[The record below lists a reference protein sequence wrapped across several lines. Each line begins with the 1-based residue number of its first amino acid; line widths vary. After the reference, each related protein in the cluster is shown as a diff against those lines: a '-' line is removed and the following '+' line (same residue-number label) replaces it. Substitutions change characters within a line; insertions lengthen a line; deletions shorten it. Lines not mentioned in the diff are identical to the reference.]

1 MIKKTRIGISNMHC
15 SNCSATVEK
24 YFNKCDGIKV
34 NVILSENEGIFTYD
48 DTSWDEKKIEKHLK
62 EIGYPKKKETQ
73 GKRDLIILIMCIILT
88 IPFLVHMILMMC
100 GIHMPSYLNYVQ
112 LALATIIEVLAGG
125 PFFLGMLRDFK
136 NKKLGMDVLVTL
148 GTATAYIY
156 SIYLMFAKSSHM
168 LYFETCAMLLTIILI
183 GKYIEKK
190 AKKKT
195 SSSLKS
201 LMSLQEKNGKVL
213 INNEIVEKSISD
225 INIDDVL
232 IISTGENIPLDGI
245 VISGDAEVN
254 EAMITG
260 ESMPVYKKVND
271 IVLAGTTIVSGNIH
285 LKVNKTNENTYLSLL
300 IKKVEDIQANK
311 PRLQRLADKIAS
323 IFVPAVISISL
334 IAFIVTFIINKDLAT
349 SINRAIAV
357 LMVSCPCSL
366 GLATPLSILVG
377 SSRAINLQIIY
388 NNTEIFE
395 KASHIN
401 TICFDKTGT
410 LSKGTFVVSE
420 FESNVD
426 NALDIIY
433 TLESVSNHPIATSLV
448 KFAKDNNAKLI
459 KELKP
464 KEIIGKGIECD
475 DYFIYKENQT
485 VKLLYKNEV
494 IATLTLKDEIK
505 EEAKEVIKQL
515 HKQNIEV
522 YILTGDSNDIAISV
536 ANELNIKQENVF
548 YEIKPEDKLSIIE
561 NLKDAGKKVAFVGDG
576 INDALALNKADLS
589 ISMGNGSDIAKS
601 SSDITLTNSS
611 LSSISSSIKL
621 SKKVYINIIENFI
634 WAFSYNI
641 VAIPLAFIGILSP
654 LIAGICMAFSNI
666 SVVLNALRLY
676 KVKIGEKNGN

>member
-100 GIHMPSYLNYVQ
+100 GIHMPSYLNYIQ

-213 INNEIVEKSISD
+213 INNEIVEKSIND

-448 KFAKDNNAKLI
+448 KFAKENNAKLI

-515 HKQNIEV
+515 HKKNIEV
-522 YILTGDSNDIAISV
+522 YILTGDSKDIAISV

>member
-1 MIKKTRIGISNMHC
+1 
-15 SNCSATVEK
+15 
-24 YFNKCDGIKV
+24 
-34 NVILSENEGIFTYD
+34 
-48 DTSWDEKKIEKHLK
+48 
-62 EIGYPKKKETQ
+62 
-73 GKRDLIILIMCIILT
+73 
-88 IPFLVHMILMMC
+88 
-100 GIHMPSYLNYVQ
+100 
-112 LALATIIEVLAGG
+112 
-125 PFFLGMLRDFK
+125 
-136 NKKLGMDVLVTL
+136 
-148 GTATAYIY
+148 
-156 SIYLMFAKSSHM
+156 MFAKSSHM

-201 LMSLQEKNGKVL
+201 LMALQEKNGKVL
-213 INNEIVEKSISD
+213 INNEIVEKSIND

-475 DYFIYKENQT
+475 DYFMYKENQI

-522 YILTGDSNDIAISV
+522 YILTGDSKDIAISV

-676 KVKIGEKNGN
+676 KVKIGEKIGN

>member
-24 YFNKCDGIKV
+24 HFNKCDGIKV

-62 EIGYPKKKETQ
+62 QIGYPKKKETQ
-73 GKRDLIILIMCIILT
+73 GKKDLIILIMCIILT

-213 INNEIVEKSISD
+213 INNEIVEKNIND

-232 IISTGENIPLDGI
+232 IISTGENIPLDGT
-245 VISGDAEVN
+245 VLSGDAEVN

-271 IVLAGTTIVSGNIH
+271 TVLAGTTIVSGSIH
-285 LKVNKTNENTYLSLL
+285 LKVNKTNENTYLALL

-323 IFVPAVISISL
+323 IFVPVVISISL
-334 IAFIVTFIINKDLAT
+334 ITFIVTFIINKDFAI

-395 KASHIN
+395 KASHIDA
-401 TICFDKTGT
+401 ICFDKTGT

-420 FESNVD
+420 FESKVD

-433 TLESVSNHPIATSLV
+433 TLESISNHPIATSLV

-464 KEIIGKGIECD
+464 TEIIGKGIQCD
-475 DYFIYKENQT
+475 DYFIYKENQI
-485 VKLLYKNEV
+485 VKLLYKDEI

-505 EEAKEVIKQL
+505 EEANDVIKQL

-522 YILTGDSNDIAISV
+522 YILTGDSKDIAISV

-561 NLKDAGKKVAFVGDG
+561 KLKDEGKKVAFVGDG

-589 ISMGNGSDIAKS
+589 ISMGNGSDVAKS
-601 SSDITLTNSS
+601 SSDITLTNSALCS
-611 LSSISSSIKL
+611 ITSSIRL

-641 VAIPLAFIGILSP
+641 VAIPLACLGILSP
-654 LIAGICMAFSNI
+654 LVAGICMAFSNI

-676 KVKIGEKNGN
+676 KVKIGERNGN

>member
-24 YFNKCDGIKV
+24 HFNKCDGIKV

-62 EIGYPKKKETQ
+62 QIGYPKKKETQ
-73 GKRDLIILIMCIILT
+73 GKKDLIILIMCIILT

-213 INNEIVEKSISD
+213 INNEIVEKNIND

-232 IISTGENIPLDGI
+232 IISTGENIPLDGT
-245 VISGDAEVN
+245 VIFGDAEVN

-260 ESMPVYKKVND
+260 ESMPVYKKVD
-271 IVLAGTTIVSGNIH
+271 DTVLSGTTIVSGSIH
-285 LKVNKTNENTYLSLL
+285 LKVNKTNENTYLALL

-323 IFVPAVISISL
+323 IFVPVVISISL
-334 IAFIVTFIINKDLAT
+334 ITFIVTVIINKDFAI

-395 KASHIN
+395 KASHIDA
-401 TICFDKTGT
+401 ICFDKTGT

-420 FESNVD
+420 FESKVD

-433 TLESVSNHPIATSLV
+433 TLESISNHPIATSLV

-464 KEIIGKGIECD
+464 TEIIGKGIQCD
-475 DYFIYKENQT
+475 DYFIYKENQI
-485 VKLLYKNEV
+485 VKLLYKDEI

-505 EEAKEVIKQL
+505 EEAKDVIKQL
-515 HKQNIEV
+515 YKQNIEV
-522 YILTGDSNDIAISV
+522 YILTGDSKDIAISV

-561 NLKDAGKKVAFVGDG
+561 KLKDEGKKVAFVGDG

-589 ISMGNGSDIAKS
+589 ISMGNGSDVAKS
-601 SSDITLTNSS
+601 SSDITLTNSALCS
-611 LSSISSSIKL
+611 ITSSIRL

-641 VAIPLAFIGILSP
+641 VAIPLACLGILSP
-654 LIAGICMAFSNI
+654 LVAGICMAFSNI

-676 KVKIGEKNGN
+676 KVKIGERNGN

>member
-24 YFNKCDGIKV
+24 HFNKCDGIKV

-62 EIGYPKKKETQ
+62 QIGYPKKKETQ
-73 GKRDLIILIMCIILT
+73 GKKDLIILIMCIILT

-213 INNEIVEKSISD
+213 INNEIVEKNIND
-225 INIDDVL
+225 ININDVL
-232 IISTGENIPLDGI
+232 IISTGENIPLDGT
-245 VISGDAEVN
+245 VLSGDAEVN

-271 IVLAGTTIVSGNIH
+271 TVLAGTTIVSGSIH
-285 LKVNKTNENTYLSLL
+285 LKVNKTNENTYLALL

-323 IFVPAVISISL
+323 IFVPVVISISL
-334 IAFIVTFIINKDLAT
+334 ITFIVTFIINKDFAI

-395 KASHIN
+395 KASHIDA
-401 TICFDKTGT
+401 ICFDKTGT

-420 FESNVD
+420 FESKVD

-433 TLESVSNHPIATSLV
+433 TLESISNHPIATSLV

-464 KEIIGKGIECD
+464 TEIIGKGIQCD
-475 DYFIYKENQT
+475 DYFIYKENQI
-485 VKLLYKNEV
+485 VKLLYKDEI

-505 EEAKEVIKQL
+505 EEAKDVIKQL

-522 YILTGDSNDIAISV
+522 YILTGDSKDIAISV

-548 YEIKPEDKLSIIE
+548 YEIKPEDKLSIVKK
-561 NLKDAGKKVAFVGDG
+561 LKDEGKKVAFVGDG

-589 ISMGNGSDIAKS
+589 ISMGNGSDVAKS
-601 SSDITLTNSS
+601 SSDITLTNSALCS
-611 LSSISSSIKL
+611 ITSSIRL

-641 VAIPLAFIGILSP
+641 VAIPLACLGILSP
-654 LIAGICMAFSNI
+654 LVAGICMAFSNI

-676 KVKIGEKNGN
+676 KVKIGERNGN